1 MKKNNGFA
9 IWTVAAS
16 VLIFFGAISFSAC
29 QNELLD
35 SPSFQN
41 RGSYSTGR
49 VAAPTNLTA
58 TQGGFR
64 SITIKWTAA
73 KSAVFYN
80 IYHSDTATGNFT
92 FLEQTPD
99 ATCSYTTS
107 ADPDVK
113 KYYKIQSVDTNGEV
127 SEQYSQICFGT
138 TLATPIITSIKQNA
152 KGDAITVRWYKG
164 VNCTTDTYLND
175 SLNYTIVLYNAD
187 GTQVLR
193 EETISAMDVKEAADT
208 KYTFTNLT
216 PNTKYKIQIKAYTK
230 SAQDSKSTESSD
242 KEDQSTAHSLI
253 PAAPENFSVSKGTS
267 KDSVTLSWE
276 LPKYAE
282 IKSATAFE
290 TRPVYFKI
298 YRKLES
304 APENAYEPII
314 TYLGTKAPTIT
325 EGGST
330 KLEKTAIQFTKPA
343 EGASATNDNIKVG
356 DSLAVSK
363 TDSEGNEI
371 KIIEVTYPSEVKET
385 DPNYPDYI
393 PGTKITLNDLTVSR
407 GQKYSY
413 RVQSFI
419 DDNGKKNVTSDE
431 SYSEETGWL
440 INSPTV
446 SVSSTYQENKD
457 DENKIDSFTVTLNFK
472 FDDFDQ
478 PYNYVIT
485 ETCQKMK
492 KATKEEIAAGE
503 QDKPEGDP
511 IIRKPNSTSYTNFF
525 PWKNTYTPLDEENT
539 YLLYT
544 YEVAVCQK
552 DSQNDDSN
560 KYIKVSAPG
569 SVIVI
574 NDKSMIPDVSS
585 FNVKDG
591 YKDKFELSWIYD
603 KNCKYILTWKN
614 TDKNGTE
621 TQGEYEFQES
631 DFIDKN
637 GKQIEN
643 KKEFTYEHK
652 AESGDIRTEYTLNAD
667 NGLKNHKTA
676 KDENEN
682 MEFKTLGT
690 PEPYFEPSY
699 DSIKVIWNAV
709 QKADGTKYVAEYT
722 FNNEKTTIPSENIK
736 TDDDGKTFWCEIRK
750 PYGET
755 TEETPAD
762 RATDA
767 SVSGSDIDFVLTADS
782 NVDKCDTKIPVSTL
796 GPANLDL
803 KIIGDRKT
811 ITLTWNKV
819 KGAKGYLVFRKKY
832 IKDYFD
838 SEDDKGDLYYCS
850 DENNQEN
857 LSVTLIG
864 ADAEPSASCVSNT
877 PGTLKF
883 TDKYQPVTESYYQDQ
898 YRTAQAQLAWGLPYG
913 YTVIPVKDSSDFE
926 FDEAYEIKGTSNSIA
941 YTEDSLKKVE
951 KKGATFGYGL
961 AIEASKATTNN
972 TKDENYVKLSWKPS
986 FNTSSKPA
994 ILYRNYNAENGTDWE
1009 QIIEEPKQNN
1019 YFECKMEDLSE
1030 NLTNTKNKNKVFDY
1044 MVYYNLVEQNI
1055 EIDSY
1060 YEYFLSEKRKDSDGE
1075 KKNKG
1080 YIFSFETPI
1089 AMYAGSNNKDD
1100 SDYYA
1105 EKFIWQLA
1113 GKNGF
1118 NIYNTE
1124 ERKKKPDL
1132 IELFILN
1139 TNKSKSIGW
1148 KKIAEINPDTSEA
1161 TITMSEADLQQYDL
1175 EIEIDSNSIKLA
1187 PDSIKNKNATNTN
1200 GLLKVLRDAKHYYK
1214 IEGCRT
1220 DPSTEKL
1227 IYAKIGDNR
1236 SIYAYRQITDEE
1248 LVKATMLVIAEVIK
1262 DSKMESYGT
1271 GTAFGDAKPV
1281 YGYSGNEETGKFT
1294 WEQDASSR
1302 FDWKIAK
1309 FTQGWDKLP
1318 YEKFSTVTK
1327 LSENTKKLINFITI
1341 ADADTLSGD
1350 FKRGRKSTTTLQYL
1364 SIRKLESN
1372 ILGIKSYKDFDL
1384 NEKIPLSITATEK
1397 PFTSLSSYSGTVNF
1411 ATSDT
1416 QFSVTVEHNGSQ
1428 TFKQDVSGDEVKKW
1442 FPAKIGNNAYIGDT
1456 AEYWWE

>member
-343 EGASATNDNIKVG
+343 EEASATNDNIKVG
-356 DSLAVSK
+356 ESLAVSK

-446 SVSSTYQENKD
+446 SVSSTYKEKPKKTE
-457 DENKIDSFTVTLNFK
+457 DEPTKIESFTVTLNFK

-478 PYNYVIT
+478 PYNYIIT
-485 ETCQKMK
+485 ETCQKME
-492 KATKEEIAAGE
+492 KATVEGE

-511 IIRKPNSTSYTNFF
+511 IIRRPNSTSYTNFF
-525 PWKNTYTPLDEENT
+525 PWKNTYTPLKEENT

-544 YEVAVCQK
+544 YDVAVCPK
-552 DSQNDDSN
+552 NSSDDDTN
-560 KYIKVSAPG
+560 HYIKVSAPG

-585 FNVKDG
+585 FKVEDG
-591 YKDKFELSWIYD
+591 YKDKFKLSWDYD
-603 KNCKYILTWKN
+603 PNCKYILSWKN
-614 TDKNGTE
+614 TDKNGNE
-621 TQGEYEFQES
+621 TSNEYEFQET
-631 DFIDKN
+631 DFVDDD
-637 GKQIEN
+637 GKPIKTKTNFE
-643 KKEFTYEHK
+643 YDHK
-652 AESGDIRTEYTLNAD
+652 AESGDIRTQYTLNAD

-699 DSIKVIWNAV
+699 TSIKVIWQAV
-709 QKADGTKYVAEYT
+709 QKADSTKYVAKYKSE
-722 FNNEKTTIPSENIK
+722 NNEEITIPTQSIK
-736 TDDDGKTFWCEIRK
+736 TDDEGKTFYCEITK

-782 NVDKCDTKIPVSTL
+782 NVDKCDKKIPVSTL

-803 KIIGDRKT
+803 KITGDRKT

-961 AIEASKATTNN
+961 AIEASKATTDN
-972 TKDENYVKLSWKPS
+972 TKYENYVKLSWKPS
-986 FNTSSKPA
+986 FNTSSKPT
-994 ILYRNYNAENGTDWE
+994 ILYRNYDAENGTDWE
-1009 QIIEEPKQNN
+1009 TITKDPKNDN
-1019 YFECKMEDLSE
+1019 YFDFKMDYLSE
-1030 NLTNTKNKNKVFDY
+1030 DLTNTRNKNNVFDY
-1044 MVYYNLVEQNI
+1044 MVYYDLGQTI
-1055 EIDSY
+1055 EIDPY
-1060 YEYFLSEKRKDSDGE
+1060 YEYFLSERKDSDGE

-1080 YIFSFETPI
+1080 YIFSFETPR
-1089 AMYAGSNNKDD
+1089 AMYAGSDNKDD
-1100 SDYYA
+1100 PDYYA
-1105 EKFIWQLA
+1105 EKFVWQLA
-1113 GKNGF
+1113 GINGF

-1139 TNKSKSIGW
+1139 TNKSIGW
-1148 KKIAEINPDTSEA
+1148 KKIAEINPDTLEA
-1161 TITMSEADLQQYDL
+1161 TITMSQTDLQQYDL
-1175 EIEIDSNSIKLA
+1175 QIETDSNSMKLA
-1187 PDSIKNKNATNTN
+1187 PNSIKNNGATNTN

-1214 IEGCRT
+1214 IEGTRKDGDT
-1220 DPSTEKL
+1220 S
-1227 IYAKIGDNR
+1227 IYAKVGDDG

-1248 LVKATMLVIAEVIK
+1248 LVKSTMLVIAEVIK
-1262 DSKMESYGT
+1262 DSKMETYPT
-1271 GTAFGDAKPV
+1271 GTVGIKCVPV
-1281 YGYSGNEETGKFT
+1281 YGYTGSDESGKFT
-1294 WEQDASSR
+1294 WSQDVLSK
-1302 FDWKIAK
+1302 FNWWLTP
-1309 FTQGWDKLP
+1309 FTQGWTTLP
-1318 YEKFSTVTK
+1318 YTDFSKVCELTSK
-1327 LSENTKKLINFITI
+1327 NTLKHFITI
-1341 ADADTLSGD
+1341 SDSNTDDKRRGYKYKGTLYFLCFDETKTFS
-1350 FKRGRKSTTTLQYL
+1350 
-1364 SIRKLESN
+1364 
-1372 ILGIKSYKDFDL
+1372 KDK
-1384 NEKIPLSITATEK
+1384 KIPITVTSSI
-1397 PFTSLSSYSGTVNF
+1397 PLSSYSGTVNF

-1428 TFKQDVSGDEVKKW
+1428 TFNKDVSDNEVKKW
-1442 FPAKIGNNAYIGDT
+1442 FPAKIGNNAYTGDT
-1456 AEYWWE
+1456 AKYWWE

>member
-314 TYLGTKAPTIT
+314 TYLGTKAPTIN
-325 EGGST
+325 EKDEKGNP

-343 EGASATNDNIKVG
+343 EEASATNDNIKVG
-356 DSLAVSK
+356 ESLAVSK

-492 KATKEEIAAGE
+492 KATVEGE
-503 QDKPEGDP
+503 QDQPEGDP

-525 PWKNTYTPLDEENT
+525 PWKYTYTPPKEENT

-552 DSQNDDSN
+552 DSKNDDSN

-585 FNVKDG
+585 FKVEDG
-591 YKDKFELSWIYD
+591 YKDKFKLSWDYD
-603 KNCKYILTWKN
+603 PNCKYILSWKN
-614 TDKNGTE
+614 TDKNGNE
-621 TQGEYEFQES
+621 TSNEYEFQET
-631 DFIDKN
+631 DFVDDD
-637 GKQIEN
+637 GKPIKTKTNFE
-643 KKEFTYEHK
+643 YDHK
-652 AESGDIRTEYTLNAD
+652 AESGDIRTQYTLNAD

-699 DSIKVIWNAV
+699 TSIKVIWQAV
-709 QKADGTKYVAEYT
+709 QKADSTKYVAKYKSE
-722 FNNEKTTIPSENIK
+722 NNEEITIPTQSIK
-736 TDDDGKTFWCEIRK
+736 TDDEGKTFYCEITK

-755 TEETPAD
+755 TTEKAAID
-762 RATDA
+762 NATDA
-767 SVSGSDIDFVLTADS
+767 TIAGKDIEFILTAGS
-782 NVDKCDTKIPVSTL
+782 NVDTCDTKIPVSTL

-803 KIIGDRKT
+803 KITGDRKT

-926 FDEAYEIKGTSNSIA
+926 FDEAYEIKGTSNSIV

-961 AIEASKATTNN
+961 AIEASKATTDKN
-972 TKDENYVKLSWKPS
+972 VKVSWKTPY
-986 FNTSSKPA
+986 NTTKIP
-994 ILYRNYNAENGTDWE
+994 ILLYRRYNEKNGSKWIQYEYYDGKNTDLYTE
-1009 QIIEEPKQNN
+1009 CPPEEP
-1019 YFECKMEDLSE
+1019 CKAY
-1030 NLTNTKNKNKVFDY
+1030 DY
-1044 MVYYNLVEQNI
+1044 LVYYNFDET
-1055 EIDSY
+1055 IDIDPY
-1060 YEYFLSEKRKDSDGE
+1060 YEYFLSQRTDSDDE
-1075 KKNKG
+1075 KENKG
-1080 YIFSFETPI
+1080 YILSFEKPQ
-1089 AMYAGSNNKDD
+1089 ARYAGSDTK
-1100 SDYYA
+1100 SDPNYYA
-1105 EKFIWQLA
+1105 EKFTWRTA
-1113 GKNGF
+1113 NF
-1118 NIYNTE
+1118 TIYDTN
-1124 ERKKKPDL
+1124 ERKKKPDS
-1132 IELFILN
+1132 IKIFMLN
-1139 TNKSKSIGW
+1139 TNKAIGW
-1148 KKIAEINPDTSEA
+1148 QEIAEINPTTLKA
-1161 TITMSEADLQQYDL
+1161 TAITENCIKYDL
-1175 EIEIDSNSIKLA
+1175 DVDTTDAYSITVA
-1187 PDSIKNKNATNTN
+1187 PDGIKNKGATNTN

-1214 IEGCRT
+1214 IKGERKDGDT
-1220 DPSTEKL
+1220 S
-1227 IYAKIGDNR
+1227 IYATVGDDTTVGDNTTVGDKDL
-1236 SIYAYRQITDEE
+1236 IYAYRQITDEE
-1248 LVKATMLVIAEVIK
+1248 LVKATMLVIADAFNITPEGNTTNGAEGSFWWNGEYIRWSVPIRYAL
-1262 DSKMESYGT
+1262 KMKINNYL
-1271 GTAFGDAKPV
+1271 
-1281 YGYSGNEETGKFT
+1281 YS
-1294 WEQDASSR
+1294 
-1302 FDWKIAK
+1302 WKN
-1309 FTQGWDKLP
+1309 LP
-1318 YEKFSTVTK
+1318 NQQLSVTPI
-1327 LSENTKKLINFITI
+1327 NNFIKIT
-1341 ADADTLSGD
+1341 
-1350 FKRGRKSTTTLQYL
+1350 
-1364 SIRKLESN
+1364 
-1372 ILGIKSYKDFDL
+1372 DL
-1384 NEKIPLSITATEK
+1384 NESNEARGKASDGKPLFMCLKEDDNFSISKLIPLTIENTHI
-1397 PFTSLSSYSGTVNF
+1397 PLSSYSGTVNF

-1428 TFKQDVSGDEVKKW
+1428 TFKKDVSGKEEVQKW

>member
-304 APENAYEPII
+304 APENAYEPIV

-325 EGGST
+325 EDGST

-343 EGASATNDNIKVG
+343 EEASATNDNIKVG
-356 DSLAVSK
+356 ESLAVSK

-371 KIIEVTYPSEVKET
+371 KIIEVTYPTEVKET

-431 SYSEETGWL
+431 SYCEETGWL

-485 ETCQKMK
+485 ETCQKMR
-492 KATKEEIAAGE
+492 KATVEQIAAGE
-503 QDKPEGDP
+503 QDNPDGDP

-525 PWKNTYTPLDEENT
+525 PWKYTYTPLDEENT

-585 FNVKDG
+585 FKVKDG

-631 DFIDKN
+631 DFIDKD

-667 NGLKNHKTA
+667 NGLKNHETA

-755 TEETPAD
+755 TEETPTD

-767 SVSGSDIDFVLTADS
+767 SIAGSDIDFVLTADS
-782 NVDKCDTKIPVSTL
+782 NVDKCDKKIPVSTL

-803 KIIGDRKT
+803 KITGDRKT

-961 AIEASKATTNN
+961 VIEASKATTN
-972 TKDENYVKLSWKPS
+972 DEVKIKWKQPYG
-986 FNTSSKPA
+986 TTSKPT
-994 ILYRNYNAENGTDWE
+994 LFYRNYNAENGSTWN
-1009 QIIEEPKQNN
+1009 QGTTVSSEESSASIKPKVLHKA
-1019 YFECKMEDLSE
+1019 Y
-1030 NLTNTKNKNKVFDY
+1030 DY
-1044 MVYYNLVEQNI
+1044 MIYYNI
-1055 EIDSY
+1055 DGIPEIDPY
-1060 YEYFLSEKRKDSDGE
+1060 YEYFLSSDSQLDSDKE
-1075 KKNKG
+1075 KANKG
-1080 YIFSFETPI
+1080 YIFSFATPT
-1089 AMYAGSNNKDD
+1089 AEYAGQDGVKNSN
-1100 SDYYA
+1100 YYS
-1105 EKFIWQLA
+1105 EKFTWQTF
-1113 GKNGF
+1113 GEEGF
-1118 NIYNTE
+1118 NIYDST
-1124 ERKKKPDL
+1124 ERKKKPDS
-1132 IELFILN
+1132 IKIFMLN
-1139 TNKSKSIGW
+1139 TNKAVGW
-1148 KKIAEINPDTSEA
+1148 QEIAEINPTTLKA
-1161 TITMSEADLQQYDL
+1161 TAITENCIKYDL
-1175 EIEIDSNSIKLA
+1175 DVDTTDAYSITVS
-1187 PDSIKNKNATNTN
+1187 PDGIKNKGATNTN

-1214 IEGCRT
+1214 IEGERKDGDT
-1220 DPSTEKL
+1220 S
-1227 IYAKIGDNR
+1227 IYATVGDKG

-1248 LVKATMLVIAEVIK
+1248 LVKATMLVIA
-1262 DSKMESYGT
+1262 D
-1271 GTAFGDAKPV
+1271 AFNKT
-1281 YGYSGNEETGKFT
+1281 S
-1294 WEQDASSR
+1294 
-1302 FDWKIAK
+1302 
-1309 FTQGWDKLP
+1309 QG
-1318 YEKFSTVTK
+1318 
-1327 LSENTKKLINFITI
+1327 
-1341 ADADTLSGD
+1341 
-1350 FKRGRKSTTTLQYL
+1350 STTNGTSGYFWWDSSYAWDWTAWYKLKMKINDYTHIWKEIPNNNLTILPL
-1364 SIRKLESN
+1364 SAFFKILAPNDSN
-1372 ILGIKSYKDFDL
+1372 DPMGRGEKKPYFLCTGGNKDFNISGL
-1384 NEKIPLSITATEK
+1384 IPLTIEK
-1397 PFTSLSSYSGTVNF
+1397 TNIPLSSYSGTVNF
-1411 ATSDT
+1411 AVFGSDADENKGKSNNS

-1428 TFKQDVSGDEVKKW
+1428 TFKKDVSGDEVKKW

>member
-1 MKKNNGFA
+1 M
-9 IWTVAAS
+9 
-16 VLIFFGAISFSAC
+16 
-29 QNELLD
+29 
-35 SPSFQN
+35 
-41 RGSYSTGR
+41 
-49 VAAPTNLTA
+49 
-58 TQGGFR
+58 
-64 SITIKWTAA
+64 
-73 KSAVFYN
+73 
-80 IYHSDTATGNFT
+80 
-92 FLEQTPD
+92 
-99 ATCSYTTS
+99 
-107 ADPDVK
+107 
-113 KYYKIQSVDTNGEV
+113 
-127 SEQYSQICFGT
+127 
-138 TLATPIITSIKQNA
+138 
-152 KGDAITVRWYKG
+152 
-164 VNCTTDTYLND
+164 
-175 SLNYTIVLYNAD
+175 
-187 GTQVLR
+187 
-193 EETISAMDVKEAADT
+193 
-208 KYTFTNLT
+208 
-216 PNTKYKIQIKAYTK
+216 
-230 SAQDSKSTESSD
+230 
-242 KEDQSTAHSLI
+242 
-253 PAAPENFSVSKGTS
+253 
-267 KDSVTLSWE
+267 
-276 LPKYAE
+276 
-282 IKSATAFE
+282 
-290 TRPVYFKI
+290 
-298 YRKLES
+298 
-304 APENAYEPII
+304 
-314 TYLGTKAPTIT
+314 
-325 EGGST
+325 
-330 KLEKTAIQFTKPA
+330 
-343 EGASATNDNIKVG
+343 
-356 DSLAVSK
+356 
-363 TDSEGNEI
+363 
-371 KIIEVTYPSEVKET
+371 TYPSEVKET

-478 PYNYVIT
+478 PYNYIIT

-492 KATKEEIAAGE
+492 KATVEQIAAGE

-525 PWKNTYTPLDEENT
+525 PWKNTYTPPKEENT

-552 DSQNDDSN
+552 DSKNDDSN

-574 NDKSMIPDVSS
+574 NDKSMTPDVSN
-585 FNVKDG
+585 FKVKDG

-631 DFIDKN
+631 DFIKD

-667 NGLKNHKTA
+667 NGLKNHETA

-767 SVSGSDIDFVLTADS
+767 SVAGSNIDFVLTADS
-782 NVDKCDTKIPVSTL
+782 NVDKCDKKIPVSTL

-803 KIIGDRKT
+803 KITGDRKT

-832 IKDYFD
+832 IKDYFN

-961 AIEASKATTNN
+961 AIEASKATTN
-972 TKDENYVKLSWKPS
+972 DEVKIKWKQPYG
-986 FNTSSKPA
+986 TTSKPT
-994 ILYRNYNAENGTDWE
+994 LFYRNYNAENGSTWNQGTTVSSE
-1009 QIIEEPKQNN
+1009 KSSASIKPKVLHKA
-1019 YFECKMEDLSE
+1019 Y
-1030 NLTNTKNKNKVFDY
+1030 DY
-1044 MVYYNLVEQNI
+1044 MIYYNI
-1055 EIDSY
+1055 DGIPEIDPY
-1060 YEYFLSEKRKDSDGE
+1060 YEYFLSSDSQLDSDKE
-1075 KKNKG
+1075 KANKG
-1080 YIFSFETPI
+1080 YIFSFATPT
-1089 AMYAGSNNKDD
+1089 AEYAGQDGVKNSN
-1100 SDYYA
+1100 YYS
-1105 EKFIWQLA
+1105 EKFTWQTF
-1113 GKNGF
+1113 GEEGF
-1118 NIYNTE
+1118 NIYDST
-1124 ERKKKPDL
+1124 ERKKKPDS
-1132 IELFILN
+1132 IKIFMLN
-1139 TNKSKSIGW
+1139 TNKAVGW
-1148 KKIAEINPDTSEA
+1148 QEIAEINPTTLKA
-1161 TITMSEADLQQYDL
+1161 TAITENCIKYDL
-1175 EIEIDSNSIKLA
+1175 DVDTTDAYSITVS
-1187 PDSIKNKNATNTN
+1187 PDGIKNKGATNTN

-1214 IEGCRT
+1214 IEGERKDGDT
-1220 DPSTEKL
+1220 S
-1227 IYAKIGDNR
+1227 IYATVGDNTTDNNTTVDDKDL
-1236 SIYAYRQITDEE
+1236 IYAYRQITDEE
-1248 LVKATMLVIAEVIK
+1248 LVKATMLVIADAFNITPEGNTTNGAEGSFWWNGEYVRWSVPIRYAL
-1262 DSKMESYGT
+1262 KMKINNYL
-1271 GTAFGDAKPV
+1271 
-1281 YGYSGNEETGKFT
+1281 YS
-1294 WEQDASSR
+1294 
-1302 FDWKIAK
+1302 WKN
-1309 FTQGWDKLP
+1309 LP
-1318 YEKFSTVTK
+1318 NQQLSVTPI
-1327 LSENTKKLINFITI
+1327 NNFIKIT
-1341 ADADTLSGD
+1341 
-1350 FKRGRKSTTTLQYL
+1350 
-1364 SIRKLESN
+1364 
-1372 ILGIKSYKDFDL
+1372 DL
-1384 NEKIPLSITATEK
+1384 NESNEARGKASDGKPLFMCLKEDDNFSISKLIPLTIENTHI
-1397 PFTSLSSYSGTVNF
+1397 PLSSYSGTVNF

-1428 TFKQDVSGDEVKKW
+1428 TFKKDVSGDEVKKW

>member
-113 KYYKIQSVDTNGEV
+113 KYYKIQSVDTNGEI

-446 SVSSTYQENKD
+446 SVSSTYKEKPKKTE
-457 DENKIDSFTVTLNFK
+457 DEPTKIESFTVTLNFK

-478 PYNYVIT
+478 PYNYIIT
-485 ETCQKMK
+485 ETCQKME
-492 KATKEEIAAGE
+492 KAETDGEDDKEISKEEQYFSNSSYSSMFPKIFE
-503 QDKPEGDP
+503 YIPEDDDKHY
-511 IIRKPNSTSYTNFF
+511 KKYSY
-525 PWKNTYTPLDEENT
+525 
-539 YLLYT
+539 
-544 YEVAVCQK
+544 
-552 DSQNDDSN
+552 
-560 KYIKVSAPG
+560 KVSICGTSSEDISTAYYTAEVPG
-569 SVIVI
+569 CVIVI
-574 NDKSMIPDVSS
+574 NDTSRIP
-585 FNVKDG
+585 NVDDFTIIDG
-591 YKDKFELSWIYD
+591 YKDKFILSWTYNKD
-603 KNCKYILTWKN
+603 CKYTLTWEN
-614 TDKNGTE
+614 
-621 TQGEYEFQES
+621 
-631 DFIDKN
+631 IDKN
-637 GKQIEN
+637 NNESPKQIEVLDN
-643 KKEFTYEHK
+643 KFLESKLNNETGIVTFEHP
-652 AESGDIRTEYTLNAD
+652 ANSGDKRKQYTLEAN
-667 NGLKNHKTA
+667 NGLEATKTPP
-676 KDENEN
+676 NEY
-682 MEFKTLGT
+682 KTLGT

-699 DSIKVIWNAV
+699 KSIKVIWKPV
-709 QKADGTKYVAEYT
+709 QKAAKYEITAKYKETSIEDKNITEIQTDKNGNSYCIITEPYGKNEDETCRTTDAEISGQKID
-722 FNNEKTTIPSENIK
+722 FKIKAISENSEAEP
-736 TDDDGKTFWCEIRK
+736 T
-750 PYGET
+750 
-755 TEETPAD
+755 
-762 RATDA
+762 
-767 SVSGSDIDFVLTADS
+767 VSSDNF
-782 NVDKCDTKIPVSTL
+782 KIFTL
-796 GPANLDL
+796 GPGAIEHIESDN
-803 KIIGDRKT
+803 GNPKT
-811 ITLTWNKV
+811 VQGIFIEGLNDYISLRWNKV
-819 KGAKGYLVFRKKY
+819 EGAKGYLIIRKKY
-832 IKDYFD
+832 SEKYYSDIKNKADIYYVEDKSISLIQDESTISAYCYQNGDEFYFKD
-838 SEDDKGDLYYCS
+838 NYKSA
-850 DENNQEN
+850 ENYDNQYD
-857 LSVTLIG
+857 I
-864 ADAEPSASCVSNT
+864 D
-877 PGTLKF
+877 
-883 TDKYQPVTESYYQDQ
+883 
-898 YRTAQAQLAWGLPYG
+898 QAQLKWGLPYG
-913 YTVIPVKDSSDFE
+913 YTVIPVLQNTDFTID
-926 FDEAYEIKGTSNSIA
+926 DELKIQGTENSIA
-941 YTEDSLKKVE
+941 YTESSLEKVE
-951 KKGATFGYGL
+951 KQSSTYGYGL
-961 AIEASKATTNN
+961 ALNASKATSESQVALSWAAPYKTSQKPTIYCRGYNEANGSEWKKLDTSNSLTTAQILFNASDLNPHKAYDFIVCYSPDSNN
-972 TKDENYVKLSWKPS
+972 TIKVDSYFENYIA
-986 FNTSSKPA
+986 SK
-994 ILYRNYNAENGTDWE
+994 
-1009 QIIEEPKQNN
+1009 
-1019 YFECKMEDLSE
+1019 
-1030 NLTNTKNKNKVFDY
+1030 
-1044 MVYYNLVEQNI
+1044 
-1055 EIDSY
+1055 
-1060 YEYFLSEKRKDSDGE
+1060 KDSNNE
-1075 KKNKG
+1075 KNNKG
-1080 YIFSFETPI
+1080 YILSLESPAAKYGGI
-1089 AMYAGSNNKDD
+1089 QNGDDYIKDNH
-1100 SDYYA
+1100 YYYSENLSWKQYNPE
-1105 EKFIWQLA
+1105 EKRQ
-1113 GKNGF
+1113 GF
-1118 NIYNTE
+1118 DTVEISM
-1124 ERKKKPDL
+1124 
-1132 IELFILN
+1132 LN
-1139 TNKSKSIGW
+1139 TNKKDGW
-1148 KKIAEINPDTSEA
+1148 IPIVKLNPNDFSVLDKDIAPAE
-1161 TITMSEADLQQYDL
+1161 YDL
-1175 EIEIDSNSIKLA
+1175 FIEKTTNSDIAIMPKT
-1187 PDSIKNKNATNTN
+1187 IIEGGTNTN
-1200 GLLKVLRDAKHYYK
+1200 GLLRVLRDAKHYYMIK
-1214 IEGCRT
+1214 ASRTLIDSEGKKKTIEISKGE
-1220 DPSTEKL
+1220 D
-1227 IYAKIGDNR
+1227 G

-1248 LVKATMLVIAEVIK
+1248 LAKATMLVIAEVIK
-1262 DSKMESYGT
+1262 DSKMEDYGT
-1271 GTAFGDAKPV
+1271 GISWSNSEKNPV
-1281 YGYSGNEETGKFT
+1281 TGYSGKFT
-1294 WEQDASSR
+1294 WFQDSTSR
-1302 FDWKIAK
+1302 FDWRINNFIK
-1309 FTQGWDKLP
+1309 GWNELP
-1318 YEKFSTVTK
+1318 YSDFPSLNSNNTTIPHFISITDSNTEPLPRGTKYGKPLIYLCYNKFNSTRECMFTSKDSHFSTD
-1327 LSENTKKLINFITI
+1327 S
-1341 ADADTLSGD
+1341 S
-1350 FKRGRKSTTTLQYL
+1350 
-1364 SIRKLESN
+1364 
-1372 ILGIKSYKDFDL
+1372 DL
-1384 NEKIPLSITATEK
+1384 IPLTIINNGI
-1397 PFTSLSSYSGTVNF
+1397 SLSSYSGIVKF
-1411 ATSDT
+1411 ATKNDT
-1416 QFSVTVEHNGSQ
+1416 FTAEVWRNNTKEYETGKISSAE
-1428 TFKQDVSGDEVKKW
+1428 EVKKW
-1442 FPAKIGNNAYIGDT
+1442 IPADINGNGYQGKNPKYG
-1456 AEYWWE
+1456 WWED

>member
-193 EETISAMDVKEAADT
+193 EETISAMDVKEASDT

-343 EGASATNDNIKVG
+343 EEASATNDNIKVG
-356 DSLAVSK
+356 ESLAVSK

-371 KIIEVTYPSEVKET
+371 KIIEVTYPLEVKET

-485 ETCQKMK
+485 ETCQKMR
-492 KATKEEIAAGE
+492 KATVEQIAAGE

-525 PWKNTYTPLDEENT
+525 PWKHTYTPLDEENT

-585 FNVKDG
+585 FKVKDG

-631 DFIDKN
+631 DFIKD

-667 NGLKNHKTA
+667 NGLKNHETA

-782 NVDKCDTKIPVSTL
+782 NVDKCNTKIPVSTL

-803 KIIGDRKT
+803 KITGDRKT

-961 AIEASKATTNN
+961 AIEASKATTDN

-986 FNTSSKPA
+986 FNTSSKPT
-994 ILYRNYNAENGTDWE
+994 ILYRNYDAENGTDWE
-1009 QIIEEPKQNN
+1009 TITKDPKNDN
-1019 YFECKMEDLSE
+1019 YFDFKMDYLSE
-1030 NLTNTKNKNKVFDY
+1030 DLTNTRNKNNVFDY
-1044 MVYYNLVEQNI
+1044 MVYYDLGQTI
-1055 EIDSY
+1055 EIDPY
-1060 YEYFLSEKRKDSDGE
+1060 YEYFLSERKDSDGE

-1080 YIFSFETPI
+1080 YIFSFETPR
-1089 AMYAGSNNKDD
+1089 AMYAGSDNKDD
-1100 SDYYA
+1100 PDYYA
-1105 EKFIWQLA
+1105 EKFVWQLA
-1113 GKNGF
+1113 GINGF

-1139 TNKSKSIGW
+1139 TNKSIGW
-1148 KKIAEINPDTSEA
+1148 KKIAEINPDTLEA
-1161 TITMSEADLQQYDL
+1161 TITMSQTDLQQYDL
-1175 EIEIDSNSIKLA
+1175 QIETDSNSMKLA
-1187 PDSIKNKNATNTN
+1187 PNSIKNNGATNTN

-1248 LVKATMLVIAEVIK
+1248 LVKATMLVIA
-1262 DSKMESYGT
+1262 D
-1271 GTAFGDAKPV
+1271 AFNITPE
-1281 YGYSGNEETGKFT
+1281 GNT
-1294 WEQDASSR
+1294 
-1302 FDWKIAK
+1302 
-1309 FTQGWDKLP
+1309 TQGVEGSFWWSSSYNAAIWHELKMKINSYIHSWNQLPSNSLTITQLPAFIKILAPNESNATMGVRNLWKSKIDFLCTSGEKSFNSSKLIP
-1318 YEKFSTVTK
+1318 LTI
-1327 LSENTKKLINFITI
+1327 ENTH
-1341 ADADTLSGD
+1341 
-1350 FKRGRKSTTTLQYL
+1350 
-1364 SIRKLESN
+1364 
-1372 ILGIKSYKDFDL
+1372 
-1384 NEKIPLSITATEK
+1384 IP
-1397 PFTSLSSYSGTVNF
+1397 LSSYSGTVNF

-1428 TFKQDVSGDEVKKW
+1428 TFKKDVSGDEVKKW

>member
-304 APENAYEPII
+304 APENAYEPIV

-343 EGASATNDNIKVG
+343 EEASATNDNIKVG
-356 DSLAVSK
+356 ESLAVSK

-393 PGTKITLNDLTVSR
+393 PGTKITVNDLTVSR

-492 KATKEEIAAGE
+492 KATEEDIKAGKED
-503 QDKPEGDP
+503 QPEGGDP
-511 IIRKPNSTSYTNFF
+511 IISKPNSTSYTNFF
-525 PWKNTYTPLDEENT
+525 PWKYTYTPLDEENT

-585 FNVKDG
+585 FKVKDG
-591 YKDKFELSWIYD
+591 YKDKFKLSWIYD

-631 DFIDKN
+631 DFIDKD

-667 NGLKNHKTA
+667 NGLKNHETA

-722 FNNEKTTIPSENIK
+722 FNNEKTTIPSANIK

-755 TEETPAD
+755 TEKIPAD

-803 KIIGDRKT
+803 KITGDRKT

-961 AIEASKATTNN
+961 AIEASKATTNE
-972 TKDENYVKLSWKPS
+972 DENYVKLSWKPS
-986 FNTSSKPA
+986 FNTSSRPA

-1009 QIIEEPKQNN
+1009 PIIKEPKQNN

-1044 MVYYNLVEQNI
+1044 MVYYNLGQNI

-1248 LVKATMLVIAEVIK
+1248 LSKATMLAFTDGMEKIGKFNFENKSPTPTLSSHHESLVNQKYTQYFSDYNPIYTTPFGSETSILKITTTSIA
-1262 DSKMESYGT
+1262 YR
-1271 GTAFGDAKPV
+1271 
-1281 YGYSGNEETGKFT
+1281 YYSGISGYPIKFDNADIT
-1294 WEQDASSR
+1294 VSPADE
-1302 FDWKIAK
+1302 KI
-1309 FTQGWDKLP
+1309 
-1318 YEKFSTVTK
+1318 S
-1327 LSENTKKLINFITI
+1327 
-1341 ADADTLSGD
+1341 TLS
-1350 FKRGRKSTTTLQYL
+1350 
-1364 SIRKLESN
+1364 
-1372 ILGIKSYKDFDL
+1372 SYTKTVSF
-1384 NEKIPLSITATEK
+1384 
-1397 PFTSLSSYSGTVNF
+1397 SLSSKSS
-1411 ATSDT
+1411 ATIKCGDLDKT
-1416 QFSVTVEHNGSQ
+1416 LNKDERPYWLPM
-1428 TFKQDVSGDEVKKW
+1428 KLDGDECYNKEKDY
-1442 FPAKIGNNAYIGDT
+1442 G
-1456 AEYWWE
+1456 WWED

>member
-325 EGGST
+325 EDGST

-343 EGASATNDNIKVG
+343 EEASATNDNIKVG
-356 DSLAVSK
+356 ESLAVSK

-446 SVSSTYQENKD
+446 SVSSTYQEKPKKTE
-457 DENKIDSFTVTLNFK
+457 DEPTKIESFTVTLNFK

-485 ETCQKMK
+485 ETRQKMR
-492 KATKEEIAAGE
+492 KATDAEIAAGE

-511 IIRKPNSTSYTNFF
+511 ITRNPNSTSYTNFF
-525 PWKNTYTPLDEENT
+525 PWKYTYTPLDEENI

-585 FNVKDG
+585 FKVKDG

-631 DFIDKN
+631 DFIKD

-667 NGLKNHKTA
+667 NGLKNHETA

-767 SVSGSDIDFVLTADS
+767 SVAGSDIDFVLTADS

-803 KIIGDRKT
+803 KITGDRKT

-961 AIEASKATTNN
+961 AIEASKATTN
-972 TKDENYVKLSWKPS
+972 DEVKIKWKQPYG
-986 FNTSSKPA
+986 TTSKPT
-994 ILYRNYNAENGTDWE
+994 LFYRNYNAENGSTWN
-1009 QIIEEPKQNN
+1009 QGTTVSSEESSAFIKPKVLHKA
-1019 YFECKMEDLSE
+1019 Y
-1030 NLTNTKNKNKVFDY
+1030 DY
-1044 MVYYNLVEQNI
+1044 MIYYNI
-1055 EIDSY
+1055 DGIPEIDPY
-1060 YEYFLSEKRKDSDGE
+1060 YEYFLSSDSQLDSDKE
-1075 KKNKG
+1075 KANKG
-1080 YIFSFETPI
+1080 YIFSFATPT
-1089 AMYAGSNNKDD
+1089 AEYAGQDGVKNSN
-1100 SDYYA
+1100 YYS
-1105 EKFIWQLA
+1105 EKFTWQTF
-1113 GKNGF
+1113 GEEGF
-1118 NIYNTE
+1118 NIYDST
-1124 ERKKKPDL
+1124 ERKKKPDS
-1132 IELFILN
+1132 IKIFMLN
-1139 TNKSKSIGW
+1139 TNKAVGW
-1148 KKIAEINPDTSEA
+1148 QEIAEINPTTLKA
-1161 TITMSEADLQQYDL
+1161 TAITENCIKYDL
-1175 EIEIDSNSIKLA
+1175 DVDTTDAYSITVA
-1187 PDSIKNKNATNTN
+1187 PDGIKNKGAPNTN

-1214 IEGCRT
+1214 IEGERKDGDT
-1220 DPSTEKL
+1220 S
-1227 IYAKIGDNR
+1227 IYATVGDKG

-1248 LVKATMLVIAEVIK
+1248 LVKSTMLVIA
-1262 DSKMESYGT
+1262 D
-1271 GTAFGDAKPV
+1271 AFNK
-1281 YGYSGNEETGKFT
+1281 T
-1294 WEQDASSR
+1294 SR
-1302 FDWKIAK
+1302 
-1309 FTQGWDKLP
+1309 G
-1318 YEKFSTVTK
+1318 
-1327 LSENTKKLINFITI
+1327 
-1341 ADADTLSGD
+1341 
-1350 FKRGRKSTTTLQYL
+1350 STTNGTSGYFWWDSSYAWDWTAWYKLKMKINDYTHIWKEIPNNNLTILPL
-1364 SIRKLESN
+1364 SAFFKILAPNDSN
-1372 ILGIKSYKDFDL
+1372 DPMGRGEKKPYFLCTGGNKDFNISGL
-1384 NEKIPLSITATEK
+1384 IPLTIEK
-1397 PFTSLSSYSGTVNF
+1397 TNIPLSSYSGIIKF
-1411 ATSDT
+1411 AA
-1416 QFSVTVEHNGSQ
+1416 EKN
-1428 TFKQDVSGDEVKKW
+1428 TFTAEVWRNNTKEYGTGKIS
-1442 FPAKIGNNAYIGDT
+1442 PAKEVMKWIPADIDENGYQGKNPDYG
-1456 AEYWWE
+1456 WWED

>member
-113 KYYKIQSVDTNGEV
+113 KYYKIQSVDTNGEI

-314 TYLGTKAPTIT
+314 TYLGTKAPTIS

-343 EGASATNDNIKVG
+343 EESSATNDNIKVG
-356 DSLAVSK
+356 ESLAVSK

-446 SVSSTYQENKD
+446 SVSSTYKEKPKKTE
-457 DENKIDSFTVTLNFK
+457 DEPTKIESFTVTLNFK

-478 PYNYVIT
+478 PYNYIIT
-485 ETCQKMK
+485 ETCQKME
-492 KATKEEIAAGE
+492 KAETDGEDDKEISKEEQYFSNSSYSSMFPKIFE
-503 QDKPEGDP
+503 YIPEDDDKHY
-511 IIRKPNSTSYTNFF
+511 KKYSY
-525 PWKNTYTPLDEENT
+525 
-539 YLLYT
+539 
-544 YEVAVCQK
+544 
-552 DSQNDDSN
+552 
-560 KYIKVSAPG
+560 KVSICGTSSEDISTAYYTAEVPG
-569 SVIVI
+569 CVIVI
-574 NDKSMIPDVSS
+574 NDTSRIP
-585 FNVKDG
+585 NVDDFTIIDG
-591 YKDKFELSWIYD
+591 YKDKFILSWTYNKD
-603 KNCKYILTWKN
+603 CKYTLTWEN
-614 TDKNGTE
+614 
-621 TQGEYEFQES
+621 
-631 DFIDKN
+631 IDKN
-637 GKQIEN
+637 NNESPKQIEVLDN
-643 KKEFTYEHK
+643 KFLESKLNNETGIVTFEHP
-652 AESGDIRTEYTLNAD
+652 ANSGDKRKQYTLEAN
-667 NGLKNHKTA
+667 NGLEATKTPP
-676 KDENEN
+676 NEY
-682 MEFKTLGT
+682 KTLGT

-699 DSIKVIWNAV
+699 KSIKVIWKPV
-709 QKADGTKYVAEYT
+709 QKAAKYEITAKYKETSIEDKNISEIQTDENGNSYCIITEPYGKNEDETYRTTDAEISGQKID
-722 FNNEKTTIPSENIK
+722 FKIKAISENSEAEP
-736 TDDDGKTFWCEIRK
+736 T
-750 PYGET
+750 
-755 TEETPAD
+755 
-762 RATDA
+762 
-767 SVSGSDIDFVLTADS
+767 VSSDNF
-782 NVDKCDTKIPVSTL
+782 KIFTL
-796 GPANLDL
+796 GPGAIEHIESDN
-803 KIIGDRKT
+803 GNPKT
-811 ITLTWNKV
+811 VQGIFIEGLNDYISLRWNKV
-819 KGAKGYLVFRKKY
+819 EGAKGYLIIRKKY
-832 IKDYFD
+832 SEKYYSDIKNKADIYYVEDKSISLIQDESTISAYCYQNGDEFYFKD
-838 SEDDKGDLYYCS
+838 NYKSA
-850 DENNQEN
+850 ENYDNQYD
-857 LSVTLIG
+857 I
-864 ADAEPSASCVSNT
+864 D
-877 PGTLKF
+877 
-883 TDKYQPVTESYYQDQ
+883 
-898 YRTAQAQLAWGLPYG
+898 QAQLKWGLPYG
-913 YTVIPVKDSSDFE
+913 YTVIPVLQNTDFTID
-926 FDEAYEIKGTSNSIA
+926 DELKIQGTENSIA
-941 YTEDSLKKVE
+941 YTESSLEKVE
-951 KKGATFGYGL
+951 KQSSTYGYGL
-961 AIEASKATTNN
+961 ALNASKATSESQVALSWAAPYKTSQKPTIYYRGYNEAN
-972 TKDENYVKLSWKPS
+972 GSEWKKFDISNSLTTAQISFDTTPPNASVLNPHKAYDFIVCYSPDSTYTIKVDSYFENYIA
-986 FNTSSKPA
+986 SK
-994 ILYRNYNAENGTDWE
+994 
-1009 QIIEEPKQNN
+1009 
-1019 YFECKMEDLSE
+1019 
-1030 NLTNTKNKNKVFDY
+1030 
-1044 MVYYNLVEQNI
+1044 
-1055 EIDSY
+1055 
-1060 YEYFLSEKRKDSDGE
+1060 KDSNNE
-1075 KKNKG
+1075 KNNKG
-1080 YIFSFETPI
+1080 YILSLEAPAAKYGGI
-1089 AMYAGSNNKDD
+1089 QNGDDYIKDNH
-1100 SDYYA
+1100 YYYSENLSWKQYNPE
-1105 EKFIWQLA
+1105 EKRQ
-1113 GKNGF
+1113 GF
-1118 NIYNTE
+1118 DTVEISM
-1124 ERKKKPDL
+1124 
-1132 IELFILN
+1132 LN
-1139 TNKSKSIGW
+1139 TNKKDGW
-1148 KKIAEINPDTSEA
+1148 IPIVKLNPNDFSVLDKDIAPAE
-1161 TITMSEADLQQYDL
+1161 YDL
-1175 EIEIDSNSIKLA
+1175 FIEKTTNSDIAIMPKTIIEGG
-1187 PDSIKNKNATNTN
+1187 PNTN
-1200 GLLKVLRDAKHYYK
+1200 GLLKVLRDAKHYYMIK
-1214 IEGCRT
+1214 ASRTLIDSEGKKKTIEISKGE
-1220 DPSTEKL
+1220 D
-1227 IYAKIGDNR
+1227 G

-1309 FTQGWDKLP
+1309 FTQGWDKLPWDKLP

-1428 TFKQDVSGDEVKKW
+1428 TFKQDVSGNEVKKW

>member
-113 KYYKIQSVDTNGEV
+113 KYYKIQSIDTNGEV

-230 SAQDSKSTESSD
+230 SAQDAKSTESSD

-267 KDSVTLSWE
+267 KDSITLSWE

-343 EGASATNDNIKVG
+343 EEASATNDNIKVG
-356 DSLAVSK
+356 ESLAVSK

-385 DPNYPDYI
+385 DPNYPNYI

-446 SVSSTYQENKD
+446 SVSSTYKEKPKKTE
-457 DENKIDSFTVTLNFK
+457 DEPTKIESFTVTLNFK

-478 PYNYVIT
+478 PYNYIIT
-485 ETCQKMK
+485 ETCQKME
-492 KATKEEIAAGE
+492 KAETDGEDDKEISKEEQYFSNSSYASMFPKIFE
-503 QDKPEGDP
+503 YIPE
-511 IIRKPNSTSYTNFF
+511 
-525 PWKNTYTPLDEENT
+525 
-539 YLLYT
+539 
-544 YEVAVCQK
+544 
-552 DSQNDDSN
+552 NDDKHYK
-560 KYIKVSAPG
+560 KYSYKVSICGTSSEDISTAYYTSEVPG
-569 SVIVI
+569 CVIVI
-574 NDKSMIPDVSS
+574 NDTSRIP
-585 FNVKDG
+585 NVDDFKIIDG
-591 YKDKFELSWIYD
+591 YKDKFILSWTYNKD
-603 KNCKYILTWKN
+603 CKYTLTWEN
-614 TDKNGTE
+614 
-621 TQGEYEFQES
+621 
-631 DFIDKN
+631 IDKN
-637 GKQIEN
+637 NNESPKQIEVLDN
-643 KKEFTYEHK
+643 KFLESKLNNETGIVTFEHP
-652 AESGDIRTEYTLNAD
+652 ANSGDKRKQYTLEAN
-667 NGLKNHKTA
+667 NGLEATKTLP
-676 KDENEN
+676 NEY
-682 MEFKTLGT
+682 KTLGT

-699 DSIKVIWNAV
+699 KSIKVIWKPV
-709 QKADGTKYVAEYT
+709 QKAAKYEITAKYKETSIENKNITEIQTDENGNSYCIITEPYGKNEDETYRTTDAEISGQKID
-722 FNNEKTTIPSENIK
+722 FKIKAISENSEAEP
-736 TDDDGKTFWCEIRK
+736 T
-750 PYGET
+750 
-755 TEETPAD
+755 
-762 RATDA
+762 
-767 SVSGSDIDFVLTADS
+767 VSSDNF
-782 NVDKCDTKIPVSTL
+782 KIFTL
-796 GPANLDL
+796 GPGAIEHIESDN
-803 KIIGDRKT
+803 GNPKT
-811 ITLTWNKV
+811 VQGIFIEGLNDYISLRWNKV
-819 KGAKGYLVFRKKY
+819 EGAKGYLIIRKKY
-832 IKDYFD
+832 SEKYYSDIKNKADIYYVEDKSISLIQDESTISAYCYQNGDEFYFKD
-838 SEDDKGDLYYCS
+838 NYKSA
-850 DENNQEN
+850 ENYDNQYD
-857 LSVTLIG
+857 I
-864 ADAEPSASCVSNT
+864 D
-877 PGTLKF
+877 
-883 TDKYQPVTESYYQDQ
+883 
-898 YRTAQAQLAWGLPYG
+898 QAQLKWGLPYG
-913 YTVIPVKDSSDFE
+913 YTVIPVLQNTDFTID
-926 FDEAYEIKGTSNSIA
+926 DELKIQGTENSIA
-941 YTEDSLKKVE
+941 YTESSLEKVE
-951 KKGATFGYGL
+951 KQSSTYGYGL
-961 AIEASKATTNN
+961 ALNASKATSERQVELSWAAPYKTSQKPTIYCRGYNEANGSEWKKLDTSNSLTIAHISFLVDDTDTTPPNAYNLNPHKAYDFIVCYSPDSTN
-972 TKDENYVKLSWKPS
+972 TIKVDSYFENYIA
-986 FNTSSKPA
+986 SK
-994 ILYRNYNAENGTDWE
+994 
-1009 QIIEEPKQNN
+1009 
-1019 YFECKMEDLSE
+1019 
-1030 NLTNTKNKNKVFDY
+1030 
-1044 MVYYNLVEQNI
+1044 
-1055 EIDSY
+1055 
-1060 YEYFLSEKRKDSDGE
+1060 KDSNNE
-1075 KKNKG
+1075 KNNKG
-1080 YIFSFETPI
+1080 YILSLEAPAAKYGGI
-1089 AMYAGSNNKDD
+1089 QNGDDYIKDNH
-1100 SDYYA
+1100 YYYSENLSWKQYNPE
-1105 EKFIWQLA
+1105 EKRQ
-1113 GKNGF
+1113 GF
-1118 NIYNTE
+1118 DTVEISM
-1124 ERKKKPDL
+1124 
-1132 IELFILN
+1132 LN
-1139 TNKSKSIGW
+1139 TNKKDGWIPIVKLNPNDFSVLDKDIAPAEYDLFIEKTTNSDIAIMPKSI
-1148 KKIAEINPDTSEA
+1148 
-1161 TITMSEADLQQYDL
+1161 
-1175 EIEIDSNSIKLA
+1175 IEGG
-1187 PDSIKNKNATNTN
+1187 TNTN
-1200 GLLKVLRDAKHYYK
+1200 GLLKVLRDAKHYYMIK
-1214 IEGCRT
+1214 ASRTLIDSEGKKKTIEISKGE
-1220 DPSTEKL
+1220 D
-1227 IYAKIGDNR
+1227 G

-1262 DSKMESYGT
+1262 DSKMEDYGT
-1271 GTAFGDAKPV
+1271 GISWSNSEKNPV
-1281 YGYSGNEETGKFT
+1281 TGYSGKFT
-1294 WEQDASSR
+1294 WFQDPTSR
-1302 FDWKIAK
+1302 FDWRINNFIK
-1309 FTQGWDKLP
+1309 GWNELP
-1318 YEKFSTVTK
+1318 YSDFPSLNSNNTTIPHFISITDSNTEPLPRGTKYGKPLIYLCYNKFNSTKECMFISKDSHFSTDSSA
-1327 LSENTKKLINFITI
+1327 L
-1341 ADADTLSGD
+1341 
-1350 FKRGRKSTTTLQYL
+1350 
-1364 SIRKLESN
+1364 
-1372 ILGIKSYKDFDL
+1372 
-1384 NEKIPLSITATEK
+1384 IPLTIINNGI
-1397 PFTSLSSYSGTVNF
+1397 SLSSYSGIVKF
-1411 ATSDT
+1411 ATKNDT
-1416 QFSVTVEHNGSQ
+1416 FTAEVWRNNTKEYETGKISSAE
-1428 TFKQDVSGDEVKKW
+1428 EVKKW
-1442 FPAKIGNNAYIGDT
+1442 IPADINGNGYQGKNPKYG
-1456 AEYWWE
+1456 WWED

>member
-314 TYLGTKAPTIT
+314 TYLGTKAPTI
-325 EGGST
+325 GDST

-343 EGASATNDNIKVG
+343 EGESATNDNNIKLG
-356 DSLAVSK
+356 ESLAVSK

-478 PYNYVIT
+478 AYNYIIT
-485 ETCQKMK
+485 ETCQKMR
-492 KATKEEIAAGE
+492 KATEEEIAAGE

-525 PWKNTYTPLDEENT
+525 PWKYTYTPPKEENT

-560 KYIKVSAPG
+560 KYIKISAPG

-585 FNVKDG
+585 FKVKDG

-667 NGLKNHKTA
+667 NGLKNHETA

-803 KIIGDRKT
+803 KITGDRKT

-864 ADAEPSASCVSNT
+864 ADAEPSATCVSNT
-877 PGTLKF
+877 PSTLKF

-961 AIEASKATTNN
+961 AIEASKATTN
-972 TKDENYVKLSWKPS
+972 DAVKIKWKQPYG
-986 FNTSSKPA
+986 TTSKPT
-994 ILYRNYNAENGTDWE
+994 LFYRNYNAENGSTWN
-1009 QIIEEPKQNN
+1009 QGTTVSSEESSASIKPKVLHKA
-1019 YFECKMEDLSE
+1019 Y
-1030 NLTNTKNKNKVFDY
+1030 DY
-1044 MVYYNLVEQNI
+1044 MIYYNI
-1055 EIDSY
+1055 DGIPEIDPY
-1060 YEYFLSEKRKDSDGE
+1060 YEYFLSSDSQLDSDKE
-1075 KKNKG
+1075 KANKG
-1080 YIFSFETPI
+1080 YIFSFATPT
-1089 AMYAGSNNKDD
+1089 AEYAGQDGVKNSN
-1100 SDYYA
+1100 YYS
-1105 EKFIWQLA
+1105 EKFTWQTF
-1113 GKNGF
+1113 GEEGF
-1118 NIYNTE
+1118 NIYDST
-1124 ERKKKPDL
+1124 ERKKKPDS
-1132 IELFILN
+1132 IKIFMLN
-1139 TNKSKSIGW
+1139 TNKAIGW
-1148 KKIAEINPDTSEA
+1148 QEIAEINPTTLKA
-1161 TITMSEADLQQYDL
+1161 TAITENCIKYDL
-1175 EIEIDSNSIKLA
+1175 DVDTTDAYSITVA
-1187 PDSIKNKNATNTN
+1187 PDGIKNKGATNTN

-1214 IEGCRT
+1214 IEGERKDGDT
-1220 DPSTEKL
+1220 S
-1227 IYAKIGDNR
+1227 IYATVGDKG

-1248 LVKATMLVIAEVIK
+1248 LVKATMLVIA
-1262 DSKMESYGT
+1262 D
-1271 GTAFGDAKPV
+1271 AFNITPE
-1281 YGYSGNEETGKFT
+1281 GNT
-1294 WEQDASSR
+1294 
-1302 FDWKIAK
+1302 
-1309 FTQGWDKLP
+1309 TQGVEGSFWWSSSYNAAIWHELKMKINSYIHSWNQLP
-1318 YEKFSTVTK
+1318 SNSLTITQLPAFIKILAPNESNATMGVRNLWKSKIDFLCTSGEKSFNS
-1327 LSENTKKLINFITI
+1327 SKLIPLTI
-1341 ADADTLSGD
+1341 EN
-1350 FKRGRKSTTTLQYL
+1350 ST
-1364 SIRKLESN
+1364 
-1372 ILGIKSYKDFDL
+1372 
-1384 NEKIPLSITATEK
+1384 IP
-1397 PFTSLSSYSGTVNF
+1397 LSSYSGTVNF

-1428 TFKQDVSGDEVKKW
+1428 TFKKDVSGKEEEEVQKW

>member
-9 IWTVAAS
+9 ILTVAAS

-49 VAAPTNLTA
+49 VAAPTNITA

-325 EGGST
+325 EEGST

-343 EGASATNDNIKVG
+343 EEAGATAVEVG
-356 DSLAVSK
+356 ESLPVSK

-371 KIIEVTYPSEVKET
+371 KIIEVTYPPEVKET

-446 SVSSTYQENKD
+446 SVSSTYKEKPKKTE
-457 DENKIDSFTVTLNFK
+457 DEPTKIESFTVTLNFK

-478 PYNYVIT
+478 PYNYIIT

-492 KATKEEIAAGE
+492 KATAAGE
-503 QDKPEGDP
+503 QDEQEGDP

-525 PWKNTYTPLDEENT
+525 PWKNTYTPPKEENT

-552 DSQNDDSN
+552 DSKNDDSN
-560 KYIKVSAPG
+560 KYIKISAPG

-585 FNVKDG
+585 FKVKDG

-603 KNCKYILTWKN
+603 ENCKYILTWKN

-631 DFIDKN
+631 DYIKD
-637 GKQIEN
+637 GKPIEN

-667 NGLKNHKTA
+667 NGLKNHETA

-782 NVDKCDTKIPVSTL
+782 NVDKCNTKIPVSTL

-803 KIIGDRKT
+803 KITGDRKT

-857 LSVTLIG
+857 LPVTLIG

-883 TDKYQPVTESYYQDQ
+883 TDKYQPVKESYYQDQ

-926 FDEAYEIKGTSNSIA
+926 FDEAYEIKGTSKSIA

-961 AIEASKATTNN
+961 AIEASKATTN
-972 TKDENYVKLSWKPS
+972 DAVKIKWKQPYG
-986 FNTSSKPA
+986 TTSKPT
-994 ILYRNYNAENGTDWE
+994 IFYRNYNAENGSTWN
-1009 QIIEEPKQNN
+1009 QGTTVPSEESSASIKPKVLHKA
-1019 YFECKMEDLSE
+1019 Y
-1030 NLTNTKNKNKVFDY
+1030 DY
-1044 MVYYNLVEQNI
+1044 MIYYNI
-1055 EIDSY
+1055 DGIPEIDPY
-1060 YEYFLSEKRKDSDGE
+1060 YEYFLSSDSQLDSDKE
-1075 KKNKG
+1075 KANKG
-1080 YIFSFETPI
+1080 YIFSFATPT
-1089 AMYAGSNNKDD
+1089 AEYAGQDGVKNSN
-1100 SDYYA
+1100 YYS
-1105 EKFIWQLA
+1105 EKFTWQTF
-1113 GKNGF
+1113 GEEGF
-1118 NIYNTE
+1118 NIYDST
-1124 ERKKKPDL
+1124 ERKKKPDS
-1132 IELFILN
+1132 IKIFMLN
-1139 TNKSKSIGW
+1139 TNKAIGW
-1148 KKIAEINPDTSEA
+1148 QEIAEINPTTLKA
-1161 TITMSEADLQQYDL
+1161 TAITENCIKYDL
-1175 EIEIDSNSIKLA
+1175 DVETTDAYSITVA
-1187 PDSIKNKNATNTN
+1187 PDGIKNKGATNTN

-1214 IEGCRT
+1214 IEGERKDGDT
-1220 DPSTEKL
+1220 S
-1227 IYAKIGDNR
+1227 IYATVGDKR

-1248 LVKATMLVIAEVIK
+1248 LVKATMMNIAYAFYLENGGAEDLNNIKKTFEYKDNITINKNLTNNNNIQGKAIFGKRSLISALAEVGK
-1262 DSKMESYGT
+1262 YS
-1271 GTAFGDAKPV
+1271 APV
-1281 YGYSGNEETGKFT
+1281 SF
-1294 WEQDASSR
+1294 
-1302 FDWKIAK
+1302 
-1309 FTQGWDKLP
+1309 
-1318 YEKFSTVTK
+1318 EKFSAKMLTPFGSYETFTAVSMTDVSTRTRGLFDCYLDKFRTQDFSVSVKNSDSLIPLNYDATFTVSCENSSSLTIK
-1327 LSENTKKLINFITI
+1327 KDGKTIISKNDSE
-1341 ADADTLSGD
+1341 
-1350 FKRGRKSTTTLQYL
+1350 
-1364 SIRKLESN
+1364 IRK
-1372 ILGIKSYKDFDL
+1372 
-1384 NEKIPLSITATEK
+1384 T
-1397 PFTSLSSYSGTVNF
+1397 
-1411 ATSDT
+1411 
-1416 QFSVTVEHNGSQ
+1416 
-1428 TFKQDVSGDEVKKW
+1428 W
-1442 FPAKIGNNAYIGDT
+1442 FPIQIDSDSNYWLKSS
-1456 AEYWWE
+1456 EYGWWED

>member
-343 EGASATNDNIKVG
+343 EEASATNDNIKVG
-356 DSLAVSK
+356 ESLAVSK

-485 ETCQKMK
+485 ETRQKMR
-492 KATKEEIAAGE
+492 KATEEDIKAGKED
-503 QDKPEGDP
+503 QPEGDP

-525 PWKNTYTPLDEENT
+525 PWKDTYTPPKEENT
-539 YLLYT
+539 YFLYT

-552 DSQNDDSN
+552 DSKNDDSN
-560 KYIKVSAPG
+560 KYIKVSVPG

-574 NDKSMIPDVSS
+574 NNKSMIPDVSS
-585 FNVKDG
+585 FKVKDG

-631 DFIDKN
+631 DFIDKD

-667 NGLKNHKTA
+667 NGLKNHETA

-755 TEETPAD
+755 TEETPTD

-767 SVSGSDIDFVLTADS
+767 SVAGSDIDFVLTADS
-782 NVDKCDTKIPVSTL
+782 NVDKCDKKIPVSTL

-803 KIIGDRKT
+803 KITGDRKT

-883 TDKYQPVTESYYQDQ
+883 TDKYHPVTESYYQDQ

-926 FDEAYEIKGTSNSIA
+926 FDEVYEIKGTSNSIA

-961 AIEASKATTNN
+961 AIEASKATTD
-972 TKDENYVKLSWKPS
+972 KDVKVSWKTPY
-986 FNTSSKPA
+986 NTTKIPILFYRRYNEKDGSKW
-994 ILYRNYNAENGTDWE
+994 IQYEDYDGKNTDLYTECPP
-1009 QIIEEPKQNN
+1009 EEP
-1019 YFECKMEDLSE
+1019 CKAY
-1030 NLTNTKNKNKVFDY
+1030 DY
-1044 MVYYNLVEQNI
+1044 LVYYNFDGT
-1055 EIDSY
+1055 IDIDPY
-1060 YEYFLSEKRKDSDGE
+1060 YEYFLSQRTDSDDE
-1075 KKNKG
+1075 KENKG
-1080 YIFSFETPI
+1080 YILSFEKPQ
-1089 AMYAGSNNKDD
+1089 ARYAGSDTK
-1100 SDYYA
+1100 SDPNYYA
-1105 EKFIWQLA
+1105 EKFTWRTA
-1113 GKNGF
+1113 NF
-1118 NIYNTE
+1118 TIYDTN
-1124 ERKKKPDL
+1124 ERKKKPDS
-1132 IELFILN
+1132 IKIFMLN
-1139 TNKSKSIGW
+1139 TNKAIGW
-1148 KKIAEINPDTSEA
+1148 QEIAEINPTTLKA
-1161 TITMSEADLQQYDL
+1161 TAITENCIKYDL
-1175 EIEIDSNSIKLA
+1175 DVDTTDAYSITVA
-1187 PDSIKNKNATNTN
+1187 PDGIKNKGATNTN

-1214 IEGCRT
+1214 IEGERKDGDT
-1220 DPSTEKL
+1220 S
-1227 IYAKIGDNR
+1227 IYATVGDKG

-1248 LVKATMLVIAEVIK
+1248 LVKATMLVIADTLDKANMLSQE
-1262 DSKMESYGT
+1262 GT
-1271 GTAFGDAKPV
+1271 V
-1281 YGYSGNEETGKFT
+1281 YGYSGNEKTGSFIWDQYWREFYWHISDFIK
-1294 WEQDASSR
+1294 
-1302 FDWKIAK
+1302 
-1309 FTQGWDKLP
+1309 GWTKLP
-1318 YEKFSTVTK
+1318 YTPFSTINDSNQLK
-1327 LSENTKKLINFITI
+1327 NFITI
-1341 ADADTLSGD
+1341 SDKNLDNK
-1350 FKRGRKSTTTLQYL
+1350 KRGKKEWDY
-1364 SIRKLESN
+1364 
-1372 ILGIKSYKDFDL
+1372 
-1384 NEKIPLSITATEK
+1384 PTEK
-1397 PFTSLSSYSGTVNF
+1397 RALKFLCYDNHKNFEQGTLIPIEITPSGEPFNSLSSYSGKINF
-1411 ATSDT
+1411 KSSDSI
-1416 QFSVTVEHNGSQ
+1416 FSVTVEHNGSQ
-1428 TFKQDVSGDEVKKW
+1428 TFKKDVSGDEVKKW

>member
-253 PAAPENFSVSKGTS
+253 PAAPENFSASKGTS

-314 TYLGTKAPTIT
+314 TYLGTKTPTIN
-325 EGGST
+325 EKDEKGNL
-330 KLEKTAIQFTKPA
+330 KIEKTAIQFTKPA

-356 DSLAVSK
+356 ESLVVSK

-492 KATKEEIAAGE
+492 KATEEEIAAGE

-560 KYIKVSAPG
+560 KYIKLSAPG

-585 FNVKDG
+585 FKVKDG

-631 DFIDKN
+631 DFIKD

-667 NGLKNHKTA
+667 NGLKNHETA

-767 SVSGSDIDFVLTADS
+767 SVAGSDIDFVLTADS

-803 KIIGDRKT
+803 KITGDRKT

-961 AIEASKATTNN
+961 AIEASKATTND

-1009 QIIEEPKQNN
+1009 PIIKEPKKNN

-1044 MVYYNLVEQNI
+1044 MVYYNLVGQNI

-1227 IYAKIGDNR
+1227 IYAKIGDKG

-1248 LVKATMLVIAEVIK
+1248 LSKATMLAFTDGMEKIGKFNFENKSPTPTLSSHHESLLNQKYTQYFSDYNPIYTTPFGSETSILKITTTSIA
-1262 DSKMESYGT
+1262 YR
-1271 GTAFGDAKPV
+1271 
-1281 YGYSGNEETGKFT
+1281 YYSGISGYPIKFDNADIT
-1294 WEQDASSR
+1294 VSPADE
-1302 FDWKIAK
+1302 KI
-1309 FTQGWDKLP
+1309 
-1318 YEKFSTVTK
+1318 S
-1327 LSENTKKLINFITI
+1327 
-1341 ADADTLSGD
+1341 TLS
-1350 FKRGRKSTTTLQYL
+1350 
-1364 SIRKLESN
+1364 
-1372 ILGIKSYKDFDL
+1372 SYTKTVSF
-1384 NEKIPLSITATEK
+1384 
-1397 PFTSLSSYSGTVNF
+1397 SLSSKSS
-1411 ATSDT
+1411 ATI
-1416 QFSVTVEHNGSQ
+1416 
-1428 TFKQDVSGDEVKKW
+1428 KCGDLDKTLNENERPYW
-1442 FPAKIGNNAYIGDT
+1442 LPMQLDGDKCYNK
-1456 AEYWWE
+1456 EKDYGWWED